1 MQGSFSSPQRH
12 SVATSIAFAPANVW
26 FQDPWLRSMLGLERL
41 VSWGRMSPMAI
52 PNPPRFIKSLYPSTT
67 PRWKISVSF
76 WWCKIPWINW
86 GIIFGKFPQFIFTRN
101 EGPRVL
107 RHGDTVILQ
116 SDSVDELLS
125 LLPFY
130 FPTITSTT
138 PPWKINPSRPKY
150 HLKETSITKFNIE
163 KKA

>member
-76 WWCKIPWINW
+76 WWCKIPWKELGDHFWKISAICFHPKW
-86 GIIFGKFPQFIFTRN
+86 GSQGVATWW
-101 EGPRVL
+101 
-107 RHGDTVILQ
+107 HSDT
-116 SDSVDELLS
+116 SVRFCWWTFKPAAV
-125 LLPFY
+125 LLPHNNLHY
-130 FPTITSTT
+130 SSL
-138 PPWKINPSRPKY
+138 KNQPK
-150 HLKETSITKFNIE
+150 
-163 KKA
+163 